1 MNARQYVTLFI
12 SSLLLLTCYSE
23 ASLAEAAKGHTSVKQ
38 TTQVAVP
45 QTISALVPLRN
56 TGNEIKVVQIDKSYL
71 GQERE
76 VFLYVDSKLGQ
87 PGKIKM
93 QLKGRTITQLVD
105 DQGKLYAL
113 TPVKPS
119 KAGSRHH
126 R

>member
-1 MNARQYVTLFI
+1 MNAKQYIALTL

-23 ASLAEAAKGHTSVKQ
+23 ASFAEAAKGHTSVKQ
-38 TTQVAVP
+38 ATHIKASQPVSAFVP
-45 QTISALVPLRN
+45 SRN

-71 GQERE
+71 GAEQE
-76 VFLYVDSKLGQ
+76 VFLFLDSKLGQ

-105 DQGKLYAL
+105 DQGKLYQL

-119 KAGSRHH
+119 KAGNRHH